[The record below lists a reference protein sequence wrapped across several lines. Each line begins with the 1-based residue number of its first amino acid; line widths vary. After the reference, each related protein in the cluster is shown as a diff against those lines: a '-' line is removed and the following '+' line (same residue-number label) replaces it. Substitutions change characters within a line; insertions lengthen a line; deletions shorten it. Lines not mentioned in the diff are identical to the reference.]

1 MAPRSKT
8 RFKFSSRK
16 GLFAS
21 LRHPPTRLRGLPR
34 SRMVCTHVATTWRCL
49 YSPTRTLACDGMHIR
64 CASTLRRL
72 GAACL
77 YSPTRTR
84 ACDGMHTR
92 CASTL
97 RRLGAACLYSPTRT
111 RACVPVCHTLTLTA
125 PHTMRDLASDAAAA
139 LGKGSTA
146 GLKTP
151 TPSTPLYSDDCV
163 DLFKDRVVVKW
174 YMFPTGEGAACVCV
188 CMSTCVCAR
197 ARLRVLMV
205 GMCRAPGQ
213 CAH

>member
-49 YSPTRTLACDGMHIR
+49 YSPTRTLACDGMHI
-64 CASTLRRL
+64 
-72 GAACL
+72 
-77 YSPTRTR
+77 
-84 ACDGMHTR
+84 R